1 MKRSGNKTVA
11 VILSMAT
18 TLLILFLLTSCYSS
32 SKAKPVEETPGEPPV
47 RVENAPPEQKLNLVV
62 YYVKMT
68 ENDAY
73 LVREIHQVP
82 HTVEVAKAAL
92 EELIN
97 VDPTTPGAMRVL
109 PPATKI
115 RGITIRDGLAT
126 IDFSREVLKAN
137 VGASGEGLGIQ
148 SIANTLTELPGIQ
161 KVTFLVE
168 GKLNQE
174 ARDWWGHVGLY
185 DQPFSKDLSKVYE
198 PAAWVIQ
205 PEPGRKISSPL
216 EVRVSVKVLEGTVNV
231 RLVDNVGQLVAEAS
245 KTTDLS
251 TTSRGEFVISMPFN
265 AASPG
270 QGALEVVWKSQK
282 DDKIMDKVAVPVT
295 W

>member
-1 MKRSGNKTVA
+1 MNRSGNKTVA
-11 VILSMAT
+11 VILSIA

-32 SKAKPVEETPGEPPV
+32 SKAKPTEETGEPPA
-47 RVENAPPEQKLNLVV
+47 RVENAPPEQKLNMVV

-68 ENDAY
+68 EKDAY
-73 LVREIHQVP
+73 LVRETHQVP

-115 RGITIRDGLAT
+115 RGISIRDGLAT
-126 IDFSREVLKAN
+126 VDFSREVLRAN
-137 VGASGEGLGIQ
+137 VGASGEVLGIQ

-161 KVTFLVE
+161 KVSFLVE
-168 GKLNQE
+168 GKINQE
-174 ARDWWGHVGLY
+174 TRDWWGHVGLY
-185 DQPFSKDLSKVYE
+185 DQPFSRDLSKVYE

-216 EVRVSVKVLEGTVNV
+216 EVRVSVRVFEGTVNA
-231 RLVDNVGQLVAEAS
+231 RLVDNAGQLVAEAS

-251 TTSRGEFVISMPFN
+251 TKSREEFVISMPFN

-270 QGALEVVWKSQK
+270 QGVLEVVWKSQK